1 MTPFCMWA
9 FCFSI
14 CLSRKCQGKLNHGE
28 QQIYFLFPCVVFEKN
43 ITVLS
48 ITYFSFLLFHYSN
61 CFPIAIYIHSSL
73 FTTAKFSWCFAI
85 QFHLFPVNFFF
96 FSINHS
102 SVSDFSSYLSFLSL
116 FFQSDPGL
124 FHLHL
129 T

>member
-48 ITYFSFLLFHYSN
+48 ITFFFSTF
-61 CFPIAIYIHSSL
+61 SL
-73 FTTAKFSWCFAI
+73 FQLFSNSNIYSF
-85 QFHLFPVNFFF
+85 FPLYHCKIFLVFCNSVPFVSLQLFFF

-102 SVSDFSSYLSFLSL
+102 SVSDFSSYLAFLSL

>member
-85 QFHLFPVNFFF
+85 QFHLFPFNFFF
-96 FSINHS
+96 FSVLITPLFQISALTSLS
-102 SVSDFSSYLSFLSL
+102 SHFSSSL
-116 FFQSDPGL
+116 TLVYFICI
-124 FHLHL
+124 
-129 T
+129 